1 MKENGLKSFYSTMI
15 APCPY
20 VAGRGESKLA
30 VDISGACSQSWN
42 NVLSRAGFRRSHGVC
57 YIPACPDCDECV
69 SVRIP
74 VADFLPSKKMR
85 KVLRLNQ
92 DATVAFTPNI
102 ATTEQ
107 YALFSDYL
115 ESRHAKSDM
124 TEMYFEEFRAMI
136 EDSCVD
142 SAMMEVRENAVL
154 QAAMLVDV
162 LDDGLSA
169 VYSFF
174 NPEQG
179 RRSRGTF
186 MILKL
191 IEEARKIGLPYVYLG
206 YWIKSVSNM
215 AYKAKFQ
222 PLEYFVDGKWTR
234 SFPD

>member
-1 MKENGLKSFYSTMI
+1 MKENGLKSFYSTMV

-20 VAGRGESKLA
+20 VAGRGEAKLA
-30 VDISGACSQSWN
+30 VDISGACAQDWN

-74 VADFLPSKKMR
+74 VFDFQPSKKMR
-85 KVLRLNQ
+85 KVLRLN
-92 DATVAFTPNI
+92 DAESILFTPNI

-107 YALFSDYL
+107 YGLFSDYL
-115 ESRHAKSDM
+115 ASRHAESDM
-124 TEMYFEEFRAMI
+124 TEMHFEEYRSMI
-136 EDSCVD
+136 EDACVD
-142 SAMMEVRENAVL
+142 SAIMEVREGAKL

-179 RRSRGTF
+179 RRSLGTF

-215 AYKAKFQ
+215 AYKVKFQ
-222 PLEYFVDGKWTR
+222 PLEYFIDGMWTR

>member
-1 MKENGLKSFYSTMI
+1 MKENGLKSFYSTMV

-20 VAGRGESKLA
+20 VAGREESKLA
-30 VDISGACSQSWN
+30 VDISGAGAQDWN

-74 VADFLPSKKMR
+74 VADFQPSKKMR
-85 KVLRLNQ
+85 KVLRLNKSAEIFFVPNV
-92 DATVAFTPNI
+92 ATV
-102 ATTEQ
+102 EQ
-107 YALFSDYL
+107 FDLFSAYL
-115 ESRHAKSDM
+115 LSRHAESDM
-124 TEMYFEEFRAMI
+124 TEMYYEEYRAMI
-136 EDSCVD
+136 EDACID
-142 SAMMEVRENAVL
+142 SAIMEVRESAKL

-174 NPEQG
+174 NPEQS
-179 RRSRGTF
+179 RRSLGTF

-222 PLEYFVDGKWTR
+222 PLEYFVGGVWTR

>member
-1 MKENGLKSFYSTMI
+1 MTENGLKSFYSTMP

-20 VAGRGESKLA
+20 IAGREEAKLA
-30 VDISGACSQSWN
+30 VDISGAFAQSWN
-42 NVLSRAGFRRSHGVC
+42 NTLSRAGFRRSHGVC

-74 VADFLPSKKMR
+74 VADFQPSKKMR

-92 DATVAFTPNI
+92 GASIAFTPNV

-107 YALFSDYL
+107 YGLFSDYL
-115 ESRHAKSDM
+115 NSRHAESDM
-124 TEMYFEEFRAMI
+124 TEMYFEEYRAMI
-136 EDSCVD
+136 EDACVD
-142 SAMMEVRENAVL
+142 SAVMEVRENASL
-154 QAAMLVDV
+154 QAAMLIDV

-169 VYSFF
+169 AYSFF
-174 NPEQG
+174 NPEQSG
-179 RRSRGTF
+179 RSLGTF

-191 IEEARKIGLPYVYLG
+191 TEEARKIGLPYVYLG

-215 AYKAKFQ
+215 AYKARFQ
-222 PLEYFVDGKWTR
+222 PLEYFVDGAWTR

>member
-1 MKENGLKSFYSTMI
+1 MKENGLKSFYSTMV

-20 VAGRGESKLA
+20 VAGREEAKLA
-30 VDISGACSQSWN
+30 VDISGAGAQDRN

-74 VADFLPSKKMR
+74 VADFQPSKKMR
-85 KVLRLNQ
+85 KVLRLNK
-92 DATVAFTPNI
+92 AAEIFFVPNI
-102 ATTEQ
+102 ATVEQ
-107 YALFSDYL
+107 FDLFSAYL
-115 ESRHAKSDM
+115 LNRHAESDM
-124 TEMYFEEFRAMI
+124 TEMYYEEYRAMI
-136 EDSCVD
+136 EDACVD
-142 SAMMEVRENAVL
+142 SSIMEVREGAKL

-179 RRSRGTF
+179 RRSLGTF

-215 AYKAKFQ
+215 AYKVKFQ
-222 PLEYFVDGKWTR
+222 PLEYFVGGVWTR

>member
-20 VAGRGESKLA
+20 IAGRGESKLA
-30 VDISGACSQSWN
+30 VDISGAFAQSWN
-42 NVLSRAGFRRSHGVC
+42 NMLSRAGFRRSHGVC

-74 VADFLPSKKMR
+74 VADFQPSKKMR

-92 DATVAFTPNI
+92 GASISFTPNV

-107 YALFSDYL
+107 YGLFSDYL
-115 ESRHAKSDM
+115 NSRHAESDM
-124 TEMYFEEFRAMI
+124 TEMYFEEYRAMI
-136 EDSCVD
+136 EESGVD
-142 SAMMEVRENAVL
+142 SAVMEVRENASL
-154 QAAMLVDV
+154 QAAMLIDV

-174 NPEQG
+174 NPGQSG
-179 RRSRGTF
+179 RSLGTF

-191 IEEARKIGLPYVYLG
+191 VEEARKIGLPYVYLG

-222 PLEYFVDGKWTR
+222 PLEYFVNGAWTR

>member
-1 MKENGLKSFYSTMI
+1 MTENGLKSFYSTMP

-20 VAGRGESKLA
+20 VAGREETKLA
-30 VDISGACSQSWN
+30 VDISGAFAQDWN
-42 NVLSRAGFRRSHGVC
+42 NKLSRAGFRRSHGVC
-57 YIPACPDCDECV
+57 YIPACSRCDECV

-74 VADFLPSKKMR
+74 VFDFRPSKKMR
-85 KVLRLNQ
+85 KVLRMNE
-92 DATVAFTPNI
+92 AAKIAFMPNI

-107 YALFSDYL
+107 FDLFSAYL
-115 ESRHAKSDM
+115 IGRHAESDM
-124 TEMYFEEFRAMI
+124 TEMYYEEYRAMI
-136 EDSCVD
+136 EDSAVD
-142 SAMMEVRENAVL
+142 SAIMEVREGEKL

-179 RRSRGTF
+179 RRSFGTV

-191 IEEARKIGLPYVYLG
+191 IEETRKIGLPYVYLG

-222 PLEYFVDGKWTR
+222 PLEYFVGGAWTR

>member
-1 MKENGLKSFYSTMI
+1 MKDTGLKSFYSSML

-20 VAGRGESKLA
+20 IAGREESKLA
-30 VDISGACSQSWN
+30 VDISGAFASDWN
-42 NVLSRAGFRRSHGVC
+42 NLLSRAGFRRSHSVC
-57 YIPACPDCDECV
+57 YIPACPNCSECI

-74 VADFLPSKKMR
+74 VAEFQPSKKMR
-85 KVLRLNQ
+85 KVLRINEN
-92 DATVAFTPNI
+92 AKIAFTPNI

-107 YALFSDYL
+107 FDLFAAYL
-115 ESRHAKSDM
+115 LCRHAESDM
-124 TEMYFEEFRAMI
+124 TQMYYEEYRAMI
-136 EDSCVD
+136 EDANVD
-142 SAMMEVRENAVL
+142 SVLMEVRENATL

-174 NPEQG
+174 DPKQR
-179 RRSRGTF
+179 RRSLGTF

-191 IEEARKIGLPYVYLG
+191 IEEARKIGLLYVYPG

-222 PLEYFVDGKWTR
+222 PLEYFVNGMWTR
-234 SFPD
+234 SLPD